1 MTSQTNSGDTKEDS
15 LEKLFREIQWDRERD
30 MRMRIQNEQE
40 DRERTRSSVYVASDP
55 RTRKTENGKFERQ
68 GFLAVSS
75 APTSLETM
83 SSLVNIRDPV
93 AQNNTKDMF
102 DKIRRQTK
110 EGKIIHE
117 DTDSLFVAFPEG
129 THLKFAIENFLR
141 MMKDE

>member
-40 DRERTRSSVYVASDP
+40 DRERTRSSVYATSDP
-55 RTRKTENGKFERQ
+55 RTRKTESGAFERR
-68 GFLAVSS
+68 GFLVLSS
-75 APTSLETM
+75 LPTSLEPM
-83 SSLVNIRDPV
+83 SSLVHKRNTD

-102 DKIRRQTK
+102 DKIRQQTK
-110 EGKIIHE
+110 EGQIIYE
-117 DTDSLFVAFPEG
+117 DTDPLFVALPEG
-129 THLKFAIENFLR
+129 THLKFATENFLR